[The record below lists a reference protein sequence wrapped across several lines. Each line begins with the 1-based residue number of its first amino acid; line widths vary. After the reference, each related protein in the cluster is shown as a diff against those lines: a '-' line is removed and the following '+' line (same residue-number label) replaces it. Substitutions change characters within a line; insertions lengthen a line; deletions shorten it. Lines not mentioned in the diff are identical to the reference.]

1 MVIAMLKNYSK
12 IKNIILPN
20 KKINYFVFS
29 VISIGFI
36 TGCIFLMLISNSDKE
51 IVLNS
56 VKNFVININPNRLEI
71 LKNVSIINFIY
82 IILLIIFS
90 LSLIGSILNIFI
102 IYFKSFILGFTISSL
117 VLTYNLKSIPIIIS
131 YLLPS
136 QLLNLFIIYILGIYS
151 LLFSFK
157 IIRQVIY
164 KKDNYIKI
172 FIRKYIIIIIICL
185 IITIISTIFE
195 SFIFPLLIDLIKN
208 ILKY

>member
-102 IYFKSFILGFTISSL
+102 IYFKSIILGFTISSL